1 MTGRTTR
8 YYVTVN
14 GKKTYTHASTKEQAA
29 STFGAKLGM
38 FISPDQVK
46 EVTPIYVYT
55 FYRKTNEFDKATYEE
70 CLAKSEKQAWF
81 FFLSKRGSKNW
92 CARIDSVRVATKED
106 RKRIEPGEFFDVTW

>member
-14 GKKTYTHASTKEQAA
+14 GKKEYTHASTKEQAA
-29 STFGAKLGM
+29 STLGAKLGV
-38 FISPDQVK
+38 FILPSQVR
-46 EVTPIYVYT
+46 EVKPLYVYT
-55 FYRKTNEFDKATYEE
+55 FYRKTSEFDKAAYEE

-92 CARIDSVRVATKED
+92 AVHIDSRRPATKED
-106 RKRIEPGEFFDVTW
+106 RKRIEPGELFDVTW